1 MAGEAGKVNGMKAM
15 RFFLSEEDG
24 AVTVDWVII
33 TAGICMLVIS
43 LFTYLRV
50 SSYEAAGVGI
60 RDRVSEAALIGT
72 TP

>member
-1 MAGEAGKVNGMKAM
+1 MMKAM
-15 RFFLSEEDG
+15 RFFFKDENG

-50 SSYEAAGVGI
+50 ASYEAAGAGI